1 VKLLRTP
8 DDRFRDLEGYPFAPH
23 YVELSDGPRVHY
35 VDEGPRDGQP
45 ILMLHGE
52 PSWSYLYRKMIP
64 VFAAAGYRALAPDL
78 VGFGKSDKPA
88 SPSDYTYE
96 RHVAWMREWLLALD
110 LTDVTLICQDWGSL
124 VGLRLAME
132 LGGARSAGG
141 EPSPPENTSRFAR
154 IVVAN
159 GFLPTADRPVPM
171 AFRIWRRFSMHSPL
185 FPIGR
190 IVASGCVTKPS
201 KAVIAAYDAPFPSAS
216 YKAGARVF
224 PSLVP
229 TRPDDPAI
237 PANRAAWAALGRWE
251 KPFLTLFGKNDPILG
266 RADAPLQA
274 HVPGAK
280 GQPHERFWG
289 GHFVQED
296 RGEYLAER
304 IVAWLKG

>member
-1 VKLLRTP
+1 MNVLRTP
-8 DDRFRDLEGYPFAPH
+8 DARFANLPGYPFEPH
-23 YVELSDGPRVHY
+23 YSEPESGLRLHY
-35 VDEGPRDGQP
+35 IDEGPRQAAP

-64 VFAAAGYRALAPDL
+64 LFAQAGYRALAPDL
-78 VGFGKSDKPA
+78 IGFGRSDKPA
-88 SPSDYTYE
+88 RAADYTYL
-96 RHVAWMREWLLALD
+96 RHVEWMTAWLRALD
-110 LTDVTLICQDWGSL
+110 LRNATLVCQDWGSL
-124 VGLRLAME
+124 IGLRLAAE
-132 LGGARSAGG
+132 N
-141 EPSPPENTSRFAR
+141 PERFSR

-159 GFLPTADRPVPM
+159 GFLPTADRPAPR
-171 AFRIWRRFSMHSPL
+171 AFHLWRAFASYSPI

-190 IVASGCVTKPS
+190 IVASGCVTKLAP
-201 KAVIAAYDAPFPSAS
+201 AIIAAYDAPFPTRH

-229 TRPDDPAI
+229 TDPNDPAV
-237 PANRAAWAALGRWE
+237 PANRAAWEVLGRWD

-266 RADAPLQA
+266 RADKPLQE

-296 RGEYLAER
+296 SPNEIAALLDGLAQR
-304 IVAWLKG
+304 AAR

>member
-1 VKLLRTP
+1 MKILRTP
-8 DDRFRDLEGYPFAPH
+8 DERFAGLPDYPFAPH
-23 YVELSDGPRVHY
+23 YADVGDGLRLHY
-35 VDEGPRDGQP
+35 VDEGPRDAAP
-45 ILMLHGE
+45 VLMLHGE

-64 VFAAAGYRALAPDL
+64 VFAKAGRRALAPDL
-78 VGFGKSDKPA
+78 VGFGRSDKPA
-88 SPSDYTYE
+88 APADHSYE
-96 RHVAWMREWLLALD
+96 RHVAWITRWLSDLD
-110 LTDVTLICQDWGSL
+110 LRDITLVCQDWGSL
-124 VGLRLAME
+124 IGLRVA
-132 LGGARSAGG
+132 A
-141 EPSPPENTSRFAR
+141 ENQDRFSR

-159 GFLPTADRPVPM
+159 GFLPTAAQPVPL
-171 AFRIWRRFSMHSPL
+171 AFKAWRAFAAYSPV

-190 IVASGCVTKPS
+190 IVASGCVS
-201 KAVIAAYDAPFPSAS
+201 KLAPEIVAAYEAPFPSRA

-229 TRPDDPAI
+229 TEASDPAV
-237 PANRAAWAALGRWE
+237 PANRAAWEALGRWD

-296 RGEYLAER
+296 RGDYLAQQITE
-304 IVAWLKG
+304 WLAAG